1 MLIFILPIVFS
12 IFTSIVFLCDM
23 LRYEKKKWYEEKV
36 LILIVR
42 DVRGILIFLDA
53 STSIKIEIN
62 CEQLAYSFKDS

>member
-23 LRYEKKKWYEEKV
+23 LRKEKKKWYEEKV